1 MPMPEER
8 ARESPHFTTLQEL
21 YQAVA
26 GLFNRVCL
34 RAWRA
39 STMYLPWTCQ
49 SCHLCFSRRI
59 FILGGHF
66 GDGDLG
72 ATRWSFAVE
81 KISLELALKGKEGL
95 CGFASRHLWR
105 GNRCSNWGLVG
116 HHARA
121 KCEKGAVGTN
131 YYRHQ
136 KWQTC
141 IRFSHN
147 SVVLTLPP
155 SLSLSLSHSLN
166 LSIYISIHRISCM
179 LLPLPCLQPG
189 MGRCRDTLHS
199 LTHSLTHSLSLSLFL
214 SFFLP
219 STHKK
224 QHVVFFAFG
233 APKISEICSGS
244 RNNFAQTFSFL
255 CFIRIILP

>member
-155 SLSLSLSHSLN
+155 SLSLSRSLTHSIYPSIY
-166 LSIYISIHRISCM
+166 LSIASHACSFHFPVCSLAWDVVGI
-179 LLPLPCLQPG
+179 
-189 MGRCRDTLHS
+189 RC
-199 LTHSLTHSLSLSLFL
+199 THSLTHSLSLSLSL
-214 SFFLP
+214 SLFFSSPLH
-219 STHKK
+219 TK
-224 QHVVFFAFG
+224 
-233 APKISEICSGS
+233 
-244 RNNFAQTFSFL
+244 NNM
-255 CFIRIILP
+255 